1 MEDRF
6 EKILGIAKATL
17 VHKSG
22 ETKNTEVGKWMDKYY
37 HSTWLDR
44 VKGFFINK
52 ALNGGFSL
60 TKPGLARNVTEMAVK
75 WVLTDLD
82 KKGFLKKVNEK

>member
-17 VHKSG
+17 GKKSD

-37 HSTWLDR
+37 HSNWWDKL
-44 VKGFFINK
+44 KGFVINK
-52 ALNGGFSL
+52 GFNAIFSS
-60 TKPGLARNVTEMAVK
+60 TKSGLARNVTEMAVK

-82 KKGFLKKVNEK
+82 KKGFLKKVKDK